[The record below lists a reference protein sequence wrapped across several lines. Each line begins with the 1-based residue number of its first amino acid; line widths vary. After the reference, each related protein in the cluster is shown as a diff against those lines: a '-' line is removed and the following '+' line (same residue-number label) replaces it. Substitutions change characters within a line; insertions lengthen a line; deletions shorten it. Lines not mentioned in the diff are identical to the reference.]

1 MSLGF
6 LWWCGYVLSSLA
18 SIILRSPSKC
28 KTQTCKAI
36 CNLNL
41 AVLCTF
47 GIRSCKKRDRTYTQI
62 QIHKETY
69 PQDSSG
75 LCSNFLP
82 TKLKRDRPT
91 ALLICY
97 LDRLSN
103 TQIFKMS
110 TYTVLKTHTL
120 GLLSPLSFAAKLGA
134 CNVINYAG
142 QPNYG
147 TFLLRHDVKWSN

>member
-1 MSLGF
+1 MQKERQDI
-6 LWWCGYVLSSLA
+6 YTNTN
-18 SIILRSPSKC
+18 
-28 KTQTCKAI
+28 TQRNIPTGQIHKY
-36 CNLNL
+36 
-41 AVLCTF
+41 T
-47 GIRSCKKRDRTYTQI
+47 KRDNHRTNTQI
-62 QIHKETY
+62 QIHKERY

-147 TFLLRHDVKWSN
+147 TFLLRHDVK

>member
-1 MSLGF
+1 MTH
-6 LWWCGYVLSSLA
+6 
-18 SIILRSPSKC
+18 RTN
-28 KTQTCKAI
+28 TQIQIHKERYPHDRYT
-36 CNLNL
+36 
-41 AVLCTF
+41 
-47 GIRSCKKRDRTYTQI
+47 KRDTHRTNTQI

-91 ALLICY
+91 ALLICSY

-147 TFLLRHDVKWSN
+147 TFLLRHDVKLSN